1 MTTRRLKQ
9 VYPPRTE
16 SDPEPPESPTPGANG
31 ETGIDVTVSS
41 PGRWEGR
48 VRLEDGRTV
57 PFLACRDGQQ
67 VHVWLAGQSYVFS
80 PPAPT
85 ARARRTSQQASD
97 DIVCP
102 VPGVVI
108 AVHVTANDTVQAGQ
122 DLVIIESM
130 KTEQIVKS
138 PRDGVVE
145 RVAVVE
151 GDRVDRGMRLVVL
164 VPVVGGIWGDVS
176 FEG

>member
-1 MTTRRLKQ
+1 MTTRRLQ
-9 VYPPRTE
+9 QIHP
-16 SDPEPPESPTPGANG
+16 PEPDAGSAQPESATPDVNG
-31 ETGIDVTVSS
+31 ETGIEVTASS

-48 VRLEDGRTV
+48 VRLADGRTA
-57 PFLACRDGQQ
+57 PFLAHRDGQQ
-67 VHVWLAGQSYVFS
+67 VHVWLAGQSYVFR

-85 ARARRTSQQASD
+85 TRARRTGQQASD

-108 AVHVTANDTVQAGQ
+108 AVHVSADDQVEAGQ

-138 PRDGVVE
+138 PRDGVVQ
-145 RVAVVE
+145 RVAVAE

-164 VPVVGGIWGDVS
+164 VPVGRDV
-176 FEG
+176 

>member
-1 MTTRRLKQ
+1 MTTRRLRQ
-9 VYPPRTE
+9 VHPPVEEADPLSPELATGL
-16 SDPEPPESPTPGANG
+16 SDATD
-31 ETGIDVTVSS
+31 IDITASA

-57 PFLACRDGQQ
+57 TFLARRAGQQ
-67 VHVWLAGQSYVFS
+67 VHVWIAGQSYVFS

-85 ARARRTSQQASD
+85 TRARRSGQAASD

-108 AVHVTANDTVQAGQ
+108 AVHVAADDTVEAGQ

-138 PRDGVVE
+138 PRDGVVQ
-145 RVAVVE
+145 RVSVQE
-151 GDRVDRGMRLVVL
+151 GDRVDRGMRLVAL
-164 VPVVGGIWGDVS
+164 VPVEDG
-176 FEG
+176 E

>member
-1 MTTRRLKQ
+1 MTTRRLQ
-9 VYPPRTE
+9 QTHP
-16 SDPEPPESPTPGANG
+16 PEPEAGPAQPEPAAPVANG
-31 ETGIDVTVSS
+31 ETGIDITASS

-48 VRLEDGRTV
+48 VRLSDGRTA
-57 PFLACRDGQQ
+57 PFLARSDGQQ
-67 VHVWLAGQSYVFS
+67 IHVWIPGQSYVFS
-80 PPAPT
+80 PPVPT
-85 ARARRTSQQASD
+85 TRARRSGQQASD

-108 AVHVTANDTVQAGQ
+108 AVHVSVDDQVVAGQ

-138 PRDGVVE
+138 PRGGVVE
-145 RVAVVE
+145 RVAVQK

-164 VPVVGGIWGDVS
+164 VPVGGEEV
-176 FEG
+176 